1 MHFLSFFLFFRLLVP
16 LFCAFLVRNSDK
28 KEKAMALAKNCY
40 LCRNIDINMS
50 NQEKRPLIL
59 ISNDDGFSFNGI
71 KTLIKVAR
79 KYGDVVAVAPAMQQS
94 GKGCSITFFEPLR
107 ALKLKEEEGY
117 TEYQVPGTPTDC
129 VKLALDQLLG
139 GRKPDLVLSGI
150 NHGYNYGICTL
161 YSGTMGVVFEAA
173 VHHLPAVAFSA
184 EPFAPES
191 DFTSYEPW
199 IEKVIE
205 RVLESGLP
213 DGICLN
219 VNMPENAKGMKVVR
233 TAMGR
238 WEKEFEHRMDPRGF
252 DYYWVTGEYRLDN
265 PDDAETDVRAVE
277 DGWVAVTPCRVDP
290 TGHGVLDQISALL
303 K

>member
-1 MHFLSFFLFFRLLVP
+1 
-16 LFCAFLVRNSDK
+16 
-28 KEKAMALAKNCY
+28 
-40 LCRNIDINMS
+40 MS

-94 GKGCSITFFEPLR
+94 GKGCSITFFDPLR

-199 IEKVIE
+199 IEKVLE

-219 VNMPENAKGMKVVR
+219 VNMPENAKGMKVVC

-238 WEKEFEHRMDPRGF
+238 WVKEFEHRMDPRGF

-265 PDDAETDVRAVE
+265 PDDAETDVRTVE